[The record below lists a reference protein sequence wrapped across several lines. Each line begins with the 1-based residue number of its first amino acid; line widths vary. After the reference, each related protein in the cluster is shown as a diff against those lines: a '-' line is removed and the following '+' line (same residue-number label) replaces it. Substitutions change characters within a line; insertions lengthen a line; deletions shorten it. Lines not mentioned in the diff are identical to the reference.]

1 MGGEGIGATGVTISI
16 SSSYSGFTLESKVKT
31 RSGRASWRRQKLA
44 YGLKLGVYSFLKIDF
59 IFILIMCVLSVSVG
73 L

>member
-1 MGGEGIGATGVTISI
+1 M
-16 SSSYSGFTLESKVKT
+16 
-31 RSGRASWRRQKLA
+31 A

-73 L
+73 LYMWVQVPVESRGVRSPGGGVTGSCEPPSVGDGSQT

>member
-1 MGGEGIGATGVTISI
+1 M
-16 SSSYSGFTLESKVKT
+16 
-31 RSGRASWRRQKLA
+31 A

-73 L
+73 LYMWVQVPVEDRGVRSPGARLQAAQ